1 MSHQP
6 IVYDVESETD
16 YEASVDSDFSSSSR
30 SRRSNYFQSCVD
42 RFRQLAAYVEHE
54 LGQPRRNWKDKI
66 TPWRNEQRDSYTYS
80 CTYEK
85 FRYLEVV
92 LKLVAR
98 GAAKAVAVD
107 RATSTAK
114 TQSVFVF

>member
-1 MSHQP
+1 M
-6 IVYDVESETD
+6 IDESIG
-16 YEASVDSDFSSSSR
+16 AS
-30 SRRSNYFQSCVD
+30 
-42 RFRQLAAYVEHE
+42 
-54 LGQPRRNWKDKI
+54 
-66 TPWRNEQRDSYTYS
+66 SYTYS